1 MPQHRAA
8 KRVLHFNG
16 ASALTVRQ
24 DTAPEQ
30 APWASFLPRPRRG
43 PNGRPWRWAMANRV
57 TRDLFAQMIVPAR
70 RVILGAACAAMGVS
84 CGGGR
89 SDMATETANTADPL
103 GATAADA
110 ACEGTIALGLPGN
123 PM

>member
-1 MPQHRAA
+1 
-8 KRVLHFNG
+8 
-16 ASALTVRQ
+16 
-24 DTAPEQ
+24 
-30 APWASFLPRPRRG
+30 
-43 PNGRPWRWAMANRV
+43 
-57 TRDLFAQMIVPAR
+57 MIVPAR

-123 PM
+123 PMTTTRTTVTPPMQMRGAGRGACVLFKELKTS